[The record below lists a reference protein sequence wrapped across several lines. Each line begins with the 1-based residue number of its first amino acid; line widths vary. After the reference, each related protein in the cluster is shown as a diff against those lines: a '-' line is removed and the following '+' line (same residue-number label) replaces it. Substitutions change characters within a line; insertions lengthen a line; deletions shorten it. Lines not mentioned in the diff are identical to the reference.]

1 MKEDVKVRIVICN
14 KSNFRFNN
22 EDKNFLKDK
31 IMQAKDYAKNNST
44 HHYLSNYWV
53 DFSKTCYYLDFDIST
68 PTETI
73 IKEFY
78 KESNRLKELREI
90 IC

>member
-1 MKEDVKVRIVICN
+1 MKKDVKIRIVICKKYNFVFQNQN
-14 KSNFRFNN
+14 KNV
-22 EDKNFLKDK
+22 LKDE
-31 IMQAKDYAKNNST
+31 IMGAKEKCKNNSE
-44 HHYLSNYWV
+44 HAYLSNYRI

-68 PTETI
+68 PTEKI

>member
-14 KSNFRFNN
+14 KYNFRFQN
-22 EDKNFLKDK
+22 ENKNVLEDE
-31 IMQAKDYAKNNST
+31 IMGAKKCEKNNSE
-44 HHYLSNYWV
+44 HAYLSNYQI

-68 PTETI
+68 PTEKI